1 MGQTTAIEWTDAT
14 WNPWRGCLKV
24 SQGCKNCYMYREQNR
39 YGKDPKVVVRAAS
52 NTFYQPLKWRDPKKV
67 FTCSWSDWFIEQADE
82 WRDEAWSI
90 IRQTPHLTY
99 QILTKR
105 PENILTRL
113 PNDWGAGYENVW
125 LGVSVESQEYL
136 YRAEMLSKVNSVIRF
151 ISYEPA
157 LGAVD
162 FSPVLPAFQWLISG
176 GESGYTPRPAKA
188 EWFESVRDQC
198 ANFGVA
204 YFHKQNGGSVK
215 VDGSYGGKLLNG
227 KIHHSFPKRTQQSV
241 HPTGGILPLFQALST
256 PEQNPALG
264 HYPSPPT
271 SG

>member
-1 MGQTTAIEWTDAT
+1 M
-14 WNPWRGCLKV
+14 
-24 SQGCKNCYMYREQNR
+24 
-39 YGKDPKVVVRAAS
+39 
-52 NTFYQPLKWRDPKKV
+52 

-90 IRQTPHLTY
+90 IRKTPHLTY

-105 PENILTRL
+105 PENILARL
-113 PNDWGAGYENVW
+113 PKDWGAGYENVW

-136 YRAEMLSKVNSVIRF
+136 YRAEMLSRVNSVIRF

-162 FSPVLPAFQWLISG
+162 FSPVLPAYQWLISG

-198 ANFGVA
+198 DRFGVA
-204 YFHKQNGGSVK
+204 YFHKQNGGSIK
-215 VDGSYGGKLLNG
+215 VDGSYGGKFLNG
-227 KIHHSFPKRTQQSV
+227 KIHHAFPKCTQHSV
-241 HPTGGILPLFQALST
+241 KATWDRL
-256 PEQNPALG
+256 
-264 HYPSPPT
+264 
-271 SG
+271 